1 MNRRVSGEA
10 GTERI
15 VDRAGV
21 AVRGAA
27 WDAAEPRATGWLGGK
42 RRPARWRVSS
52 FKNERRQPG
61 ARRL

>member
-1 MNRRVSGEA
+1 MIRRVSGEA

-27 WDAAEPRATGWLGGK
+27 GAAAEAGATG
-42 RRPARWRVSS
+42 
-52 FKNERRQPG
+52 
-61 ARRL
+61 

>member
-42 RRPARWRVSS
+42 RRPAR
-52 FKNERRQPG
+52 
-61 ARRL
+61 